1 MTTPTD
7 PEPEGTRP
15 PTRRRPGG
23 RTARI
28 RKQVLDAVLS
38 ELGEHGY
45 DGLTTDT
52 VAARA
57 GVHRTTVYRRWGDVG
72 GFVGHHTHPPP
83 DPPQRP
89 TATTPQRE
97 EHSPH
102 ETQHKK
108 NQTP

>member
-72 GFVGHHTHPPP
+72 GCVGRAHTPGGDH
-83 DPPQRP
+83 
-89 TATTPQRE
+89 
-97 EHSPH
+97 
-102 ETQHKK
+102 
-108 NQTP
+108 